1 MGSGSGNNIET
12 YEGIDVNACADHC
25 NLEVTCAA
33 FTYFHDNRCKLK
45 SALGSQNE
53 ADDRDTYVKL
63 SGI

>member
-1 MGSGSGNNIET
+1 MGSGSGNKVKT
-12 YEGIDVNACADHC
+12 YVGVVVKECAKYC

-33 FTYFHDNRCKLK
+33 FTYFRDKRCKLK

-53 ADDRDTYVKL
+53 VDDRNTYVKL